1 MCVVWVGRAGEKRRG
16 LREVVVEMEGLST
29 DWELI
34 LLGDVA
40 LRLKKL
46 MFMLFRHCG
55 LFEW

>member
-1 MCVVWVGRAGEKRRG
+1 MVWVGRAGEKRRG